1 MVSWAAPYNVTGVDP
16 QLLDPENGD
25 YRVTPGSPAED
36 YGCQIFPIE
45 KVHSYEKSN
54 QILAHNKNVGYKNS
68 IEVSGIIDENTL
80 WQADTVK
87 VIGNIQISDGA
98 ILTISEGTKVEF
110 QDFYS
115 IDCKGC
121 ILALGELDNRI
132 AFTSLHPELFVPD
145 SSMTGA
151 WNGIRFHNTSS
162 LNEKSVF
169 SYCDFEYSKAF
180 GDSAKGGVFSLYN
193 YSEVRVVNCS
203 FTQNVADYGS
213 VFGFDYQSSPEII
226 GCIFTK
232 NYAFI
237 GGSPVYCAYS
247 YPHLINNTI
256 IDNYVLNEDINY
268 RTGAMQSFIAKP
280 QITNNII
287 RDNVTHYLDPGQL
300 AECKDFY
307 TIYNNIEFGHGGIG
321 NIDEDPFF
329 SYSGE
334 YPYSLLQFSP
344 CINAGTPDTTGLFLP
359 LFDYAG
365 NERIYDNRIDMGA
378 FEWHGYVVDDEP
390 HPGNFISVFPN
401 PFSTSVTIRLAKTT
415 GLRFTTTRQA
425 EIKIYNVKGQLVKTI
440 NSFPNP
446 CLGMHEITWDGKDDK
461 GMDVQNSVYFV
472 QYKTHEQFMALKVLK
487 IH

>member
-1 MVSWAAPYNVTGVDP
+1 MVSWAAPYNVIGIDP
-16 QLLDPENGD
+16 QLIDPENGD

-36 YGCQIFPIE
+36 YGCQIFPAERTDPFQNNNQSIIPWS
-45 KVHSYEKSN
+45 KRICKS
-54 QILAHNKNVGYKNS
+54 S
-68 IEVSGIIDENTL
+68 IEVSGIISENTL

-87 VIGNIQISDGA
+87 VIGDIEISNGV
-98 ILTISEGTKVEF
+98 ILTISAGTKIEF

-121 ILALGELDNRI
+121 MQALGESDNRI
-132 AFTSLHPELFVPD
+132 AFTSAHPELFVPD

-162 LNEKSVF
+162 SNETSLF
-169 SYCDFEYSKAF
+169 HYCDFQYSKAF
-180 GDSAKGGVFSLYN
+180 GDSIKGGALSFYD
-193 YSEVRVVNCS
+193 YSKVRVTNCS
-203 FTQNVADYGS
+203 FTQNVADFGS
-213 VFGFDYQSSPEII
+213 VLGFDYQSSPEII

-237 GGSPVYCAYS
+237 GGSPIYCAYS
-247 YPHLINNTI
+247 YPRLINNTI
-256 IDNYVLNEDINY
+256 IDNYVLNDDINY
-268 RTGAMQSFIAKP
+268 RTGAVQSFIAKP

-307 TIYNNIEFGHGGIG
+307 TIYNNIEFGHGGEG

-344 CINAGTPDTTGLFLP
+344 CIDTGTPDTTGLFLP

-365 NERIYDNRIDMGA
+365 NERIYDNRIDIGA
-378 FEWHGYVVDDEP
+378 FEWQGYAVDDEP
-390 HPGNFISVFPN
+390 HPGNFISAFPN
-401 PFSTSVTIRLAKTT
+401 PFSTSATITLAKTT
-415 GLRFTTTRQA
+415 DLRFTTTWQA

-446 CLGMHEITWDGKDDK
+446 CLAMHEITWDGKDEK
-461 GMDVQNSVYFV
+461 GMDVQNGVYFV
-472 QYKTHEQFMALKVLK
+472 QYETHEQFKALKVLK
-487 IH
+487 IQ